1 VVTIARFQLLK
12 GQKKFPLLLNLYTEG
27 QSNRPKLNQK
37 PYKTHMKMH
46 NVFVKIAALSL
57 MGGVM
62 LITSCNEEERLTL
75 SDTQDI
81 TEEAVTD
88 SYFQDMDDMA
98 GVAINAP
105 SEDQYGG
112 GRSATTITIEDERFN
127 CAGIVVTVTPG
138 ANSTLDSP
146 QGVLTVDFGAIGCT
160 DLRGN
165 IRTGKVIF
173 TYNGRRF
180 VSGST
185 VVTTVD
191 NYTINGIKLEGTR
204 TLTNVS
210 GSTSE
215 APKFNAVLTNGKA
228 TLLADGTTAER
239 ESNITWSWI
248 REANPAND
256 YLLIDQ
262 SSVASG
268 TTRAGREYSV
278 LLTKALK
285 YKRFCG
291 IAVEGIKKYVID
303 ATKEITIDYGN
314 GECDKSVVI
323 TVNGVTRSLSV
334 D

>member
-1 VVTIARFQLLK
+1 MNI
-12 GQKKFPLLLNLYTEG
+12 
-27 QSNRPKLNQK
+27 
-37 PYKTHMKMH
+37 
-46 NVFVKIAALSL
+46 VFGKIAALSL
-57 MGGVM
+57 IGGVM
-62 LITSCNEEERLTL
+62 LATSCNEEERLTL
-75 SDTQDI
+75 TDTQDI
-81 TEEAVTD
+81 TEEALTD

-105 SEDQYGG
+105 SDDQYSG
-112 GRSATTITIEDERFN
+112 GRTSTTITIEDQRFD

-138 ANSTLDSP
+138 PNSTLDIP
-146 QGVLTVDFGAIGCT
+146 QGVLTVDFGPTGCT

-165 IRTGKVIF
+165 IRTGKLIF

-180 VSGST
+180 VPGST

-204 TLTNVS
+204 TLTNVT
-210 GSTSE
+210 GSNSE
-215 APKFNAVLTNGKA
+215 APKFNVVLENGKA
-228 TLLADGTTAER
+228 TLLADGTFAER

-248 REANPAND
+248 RESNPLND

-268 TTRAGREYSV
+268 TTRGGREYSV
-278 LLTKALK
+278 SLTKALK
-285 YKRFCG
+285 YKRTCG

-303 ATKEITIDYGN
+303 GTKEIIIDYGN

>member
-1 VVTIARFQLLK
+1 MN
-12 GQKKFPLLLNLYTEG
+12 NL
-27 QSNRPKLNQK
+27 
-37 PYKTHMKMH
+37 
-46 NVFVKIAALSL
+46 FVKIASISL
-57 MGGVM
+57 IGGFLLVS
-62 LITSCNEEERLTL
+62 SCNEEERLTL

-81 TEEAVTD
+81 TEEAITD
-88 SYFQDMDDMA
+88 SYYQDIDDMA
-98 GVAINAP
+98 GVAMSAP
-105 SEDQYGG
+105 SENQYSG
-112 GRSATTITIEDERFN
+112 GRGATTITIEDQRFN
-127 CAGIVVTVTPG
+127 CAGIVVNVTPG
-138 ANSTLDSP
+138 ANSTLSTP
-146 QGVLTVDFGAIGCT
+146 QGVLTVDFGTTGCA

-180 VSGST
+180 VPEST

-210 GSTSE
+210 GSTSD
-215 APKFNAVLTNGKA
+215 APKFNAVLVNGKA
-228 TLLADGTTAER
+228 TLLVDGTSAER
-239 ESNITWSWI
+239 ESNLTWSWV
-248 REANPAND
+248 RAANPTDD

-278 LLTKALK
+278 SLTKALK

-291 IAVEGIKKYVID
+291 IAVEGIKKFVVD
-303 ATKEITIDYGN
+303 GTKEIVIDYGD
-314 GECDKSVVI
+314 GTCDKSVVI
-323 TVNGVTRSLSV
+323 TVNGVTRNLSV

>member
-1 VVTIARFQLLK
+1 
-12 GQKKFPLLLNLYTEG
+12 
-27 QSNRPKLNQK
+27 
-37 PYKTHMKMH
+37 MKMN
-46 NVFVKIAALSL
+46 NVFGKIAALSL
-57 MGGVM
+57 IAGVM
-62 LITSCNEEERLTL
+62 LVTSCNEEERLTAT
-75 SDTQDI
+75 DTQDI
-81 TEEAVTD
+81 TEEAITD

-105 SEDQYGG
+105 TDNQYSG
-112 GRSATTITIEDERFN
+112 GRSATTITIQDQRFN
-127 CAGIVVTVTPG
+127 CEGIVVTVTPG

-146 QGVLTVDFGAIGCT
+146 QGVLTVNFGLTGCT

-180 VSGST
+180 VPGST
-185 VVTTVD
+185 VVTTVE
-191 NYTINGIKLEGTR
+191 NYTINGVKLEGTR

-210 GSTSE
+210 GSNSE
-215 APKFNAVLTNGKA
+215 APKFNAVLVNGKA
-228 TLLADGTTAER
+228 TLLADGSFAER

-248 REANPAND
+248 RAASPADD

-268 TTRAGREYSV
+268 TTRGGREYSV
-278 LLTKALK
+278 SLTEGLK

-291 IAVEGIKKYVID
+291 IAVDGIKKYVID
-303 ATKEITIDYGN
+303 GTKEITIDYGN

>member
-1 VVTIARFQLLK
+1 
-12 GQKKFPLLLNLYTEG
+12 
-27 QSNRPKLNQK
+27 
-37 PYKTHMKMH
+37 MKIN
-46 NVFVKIAALSL
+46 NVFGKIAAASL
-57 MGGVM
+57 ISGVM

-81 TEEAVTD
+81 TEEAITD

-105 SEDQYGG
+105 SETQYSG
-112 GRSATTITIEDERFN
+112 GRVATTITIEDQRFN
-127 CAGIVVTVTPG
+127 CAGIVVNVTPG
-138 ANSTLDSP
+138 ANSTLDTP
-146 QGVLTVDFGAIGCT
+146 QGVLTIDFGTTGCA

-165 IRTGKVIF
+165 IRTGRVIF

-180 VSGST
+180 VPGST

-215 APKFNAVLTNGKA
+215 APKFNVVLENGKA
-228 TLLADGTTAER
+228 TLLADGTFAER

-248 REANPAND
+248 REANPTND

-268 TTRAGREYSV
+268 KTRGGREYSV
-278 LLTKALK
+278 SLTKGLK
-285 YKRFCG
+285 YKRSCG
-291 IAVEGIKKYVID
+291 IAVEGIKKYVVEG
-303 ATKEITIDYGN
+303 TKEITIDYGS